1 VKAAASRANPRA
13 VLIEAASPI
22 TVPDEG
28 AIRGRRVLIVE
39 DGPSLT
45 HGGMPYGAGE
55 LAAER
60 FGAAE
65 VVDPRP
71 YAVGSLR
78 ETLRAYP
85 QITRVLPAMGY
96 GRDQVRELEATIR
109 LTPCDTVILGTPVDL
124 RRVMT
129 IDRPVARI
137 RYDLMEIGR
146 PTLEDAL
153 PPL

>member
-1 VKAAASRANPRA
+1 M
-13 VLIEAASPI
+13 
-22 TVPDEG
+22 PDPA

-65 VVDPRP
+65 IVDPRP

-78 ETLRAYP
+78 ETFRAYP

-96 GRDQVRELEATIR
+96 GPEQVRELEATI
-109 LTPCDTVILGTPVDL
+109 LATPCDTVILGTPVDL
-124 RRVMT
+124 RRIMA
-129 IDRPVARI
+129 IDRPVARV
-137 RYDLMEIGR
+137 RYDLQEIGR
-146 PTLEDAL
+146 PNLEDVLAQAGMFAS
-153 PPL
+153 

>member
-1 VKAAASRANPRA
+1 M
-13 VLIEAASPI
+13 
-22 TVPDEG
+22 PDPA
-28 AIRGRRVLIVE
+28 AIRGCCVLIVE

-65 VVDPRP
+65 VVDPWP

-78 ETLRAYP
+78 EIFRASP
-85 QITRVLPAMGY
+85 QIIRVLPAMGY

-109 LTPCDTVILGTPVDL
+109 ATPCDTVILGTPVDL
-124 RRVMT
+124 RRILA
-129 IDRPVARI
+129 IDRPVARV

-146 PTLEDAL
+146 PRLEDVL
-153 PPL
+153 PRL